1 MGTICHVFLWRRLGG
16 RSGGPHFQLRS
27 FPTVVLRE
35 VRWSG
40 KGALDGM
47 ELQIEEACTWRAW
60 KERWRLDTSNP
71 GSLLLSHSTSAARL
85 RGCFVSRAIGLRSST
100 SVPWL
105 CFDRIRWT
113 PFCQEEES
121 WNPVSWWFPPPPLP
135 PPSPCLSSGEFTQ
148 SQGLWPSGI
157 YPLGVHPGMA
167 TILTWCWSIG
177 RQASLLPAPGP
188 FRPGAPLLFLCHF
201 LEKWESPSCFL
212 VMLEYGNCCGCD
224 ILSFSLWVYPLL
236 QNPPIRN
243 LIMSPP
249 NSYIDTLTPNETVYG
264 DRAFKEIIRVK
275 CGPKGGALIQ

>member
-1 MGTICHVFLWRRLGG
+1 MSHVLLDCVLLQAFLGCALTT
-16 RSGGPHFQLRS
+16 SGGL
-27 FPTVVLRE
+27 
-35 VRWSG
+35 
-40 KGALDGM
+40 
-47 ELQIEEACTWRAW
+47 
-60 KERWRLDTSNP
+60 
-71 GSLLLSHSTSAARL
+71 HSARRKKAETQSA
-85 RGCFVSRAIGLRSST
+85 GDS
-100 SVPWL
+100 
-105 CFDRIRWT
+105 
-113 PFCQEEES
+113 
-121 WNPVSWWFPPPPLP
+121 PPPPLP